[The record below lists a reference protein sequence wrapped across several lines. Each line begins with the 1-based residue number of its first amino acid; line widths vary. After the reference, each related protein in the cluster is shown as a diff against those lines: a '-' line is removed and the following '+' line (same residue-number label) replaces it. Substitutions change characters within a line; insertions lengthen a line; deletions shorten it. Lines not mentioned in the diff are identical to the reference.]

1 MKRKLIDKVE
11 TFQRDVLE
19 ITDEFEQLGQMTAD
33 KSKVFSKNL
42 LNLSNVIPPEEF
54 EFSINNLENEIN
66 KKLAE
71 METKIKNLKSKKKK
85 KVHKKTTDQRFDAL
99 SC

>member
-1 MKRKLIDKVE
+1 MKRKLEDKVE

-54 EFSINNLENEIN
+54 EVSINNLENEIN
-66 KKLAE
+66 KKLAD

-85 KVHKKTTDQRFDAL
+85 VQKKTTDQRFDAL

>member
-1 MKRKLIDKVE
+1 MKRKLEDKVE

-54 EFSINNLENEIN
+54 
-66 KKLAE
+66 
-71 METKIKNLKSKKKK
+71 
-85 KVHKKTTDQRFDAL
+85 
-99 SC
+99 

>member
-54 EFSINNLENEIN
+54 EVSINNLENEIN

-71 METKIKNLKSKKKK
+71 METKEKW
-85 KVHKKTTDQRFDAL
+85 AL
-99 SC
+99 LASQEFVLQ

>member
-54 EFSINNLENEIN
+54 EVSINNLENEIN
-66 KKLAE
+66 KKLE
-71 METKIKNLKSKKKK
+71 DMETKIKNLKSKKKK
-85 KVHKKTTDQRFDAL
+85 VQKKTTDQRFDAL